1 MKYEEILKT
10 LKNLKTFNESE
21 IKHLA
26 GNFAKLLNDAET
38 DERET
43 YYIYK
48 TCKTAK
54 SKQEYFKAVQRLG
67 ALNDVLTV
75 LQGGEL

>member
-1 MKYEEILKT
+1 MKYEEILQA
-10 LKNLKTFNESE
+10 LENLKTFSNSE
-21 IKHLA
+21 LKHLA

-48 TCKTAK
+48 TYKTAK
-54 SKQEYFKAVQRLG
+54 SKQEYFEAVQRLG